1 MNRQPAQVRFDDA
14 LPQLI
19 KYVRDNLK
27 VDPSDG
33 GVFVRDGFG
42 RVAFFQKDKLSSR
55 LLANHQRELK
65 KVLGAAGFPA
75 GAVQNPDSL
84 GSSVLNNST
93 ERWID
98 VDERLTRI
106 QLVDR
111 RLFGRDWLT
120 TPSPPIEGLPPLLAF
135 GSLKGGVGRTTAL
148 FVFAMHL
155 ARMGRNV
162 LLIDLDLE
170 APGLASL
177 VFEGDERPPF
187 GVLDYLVENGLGGVS
202 DGDLVN
208 FVGTSRLT
216 DREEGGGR
224 VDLVPATGTLTLQ
237 YPENMLA
244 KLSRAL
250 LEDTASDGSPRPLAS
265 QIRELVSRFGPD

>member
-1 MNRQPAQVRFDDA
+1 
-14 LPQLI
+14 
-19 KYVRDNLK
+19 
-27 VDPSDG
+27 
-33 GVFVRDGFG
+33 
-42 RVAFFQKDKLSSR
+42 
-55 LLANHQRELK
+55 
-65 KVLGAAGFPA
+65 
-75 GAVQNPDSL
+75 
-84 GSSVLNNST
+84 
-93 ERWID
+93 
-98 VDERLTRI
+98 
-106 QLVDR
+106 
-111 RLFGRDWLT
+111 
-120 TPSPPIEGLPPLLAF
+120 
-135 GSLKGGVGRTTAL
+135 
-148 FVFAMHL
+148 MHL

-237 YPENMLA
+237 YPENMLEKYRVPFWKTRPPMA
-244 KLSRAL
+244 RRDHSQVKF
-250 LEDTASDGSPRPLAS
+250 GSL
-265 QIRELVSRFGPD
+265 

>member
-1 MNRQPAQVRFDDA
+1 VNRQPAQVRFDDA

-98 VDERLTRI
+98 VDERLTTKSAVVRP
-106 QLVDR
+106 
-111 RLFGRDWLT
+111 T
-120 TPSPPIEGLPPLLAF
+120 PPLRLPKARSG
-135 GSLKGGVGRTTAL
+135 GSPSIGGEGVVSQSRPNSLRSTSWIR
-148 FVFAMHL
+148 V
-155 ARMGRNV
+155 GRNV